1 MKVIAL
7 IPFKNEGW
15 ILPTYLSNV
24 LPVVDEII
32 GIDDG
37 STDNCD
43 LTLVLSLDKYTF
55 GCDDIGV
62 KDVNGN
68 VIQGD
73 VLTEETSNSYIN
85 ANHHMVVAIGLD
97 NLVIVDTPNA
107 TPKTPSVCIQ

>member
-37 STDNCD
+37 STDNSRQIMED
-43 LTLVLSLDKYTF
+43 A
-55 GCDDIGV
+55 GV
-62 KDVNGN
+62 KKSGKKKKLKVK
-68 VIQGD
+68 
-73 VLTEETSNSYIN
+73 
-85 ANHHMVVAIGLD
+85 
-97 NLVIVDTPNA
+97 NLIDRKP
-107 TPKTPSVCIQ
+107 